1 MRRTSLGIL
10 AVACAGMAL
19 TACSNPPPA
28 TVQSQAPSVP
38 VNAGFGKTPVN
49 AGFGNEPVTSG
60 YHDTQGA
67 PTYQP

>member
-10 AVACAGMAL
+10 AVTFVGMAL
-19 TACSNPPPA
+19 AACSNPPPA
-28 TVQSQAPSVP
+28 TVQSQAPATP
-38 VNAGFGKTPVN
+38 VTAGFGKTPVN

>member
-10 AVACAGMAL
+10 AVTFAGMAL
-19 TACSNPPPA
+19 AACTNPPLA
-28 TVQSQAPSVP
+28 TVQSQAPATP
-38 VNAGFGKTPVN
+38 VTAGFGKTPVN